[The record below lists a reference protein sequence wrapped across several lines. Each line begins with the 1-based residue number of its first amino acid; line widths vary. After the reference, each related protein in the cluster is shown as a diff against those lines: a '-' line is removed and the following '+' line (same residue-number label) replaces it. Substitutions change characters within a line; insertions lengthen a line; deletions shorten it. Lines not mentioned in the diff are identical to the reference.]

1 MNILSLF
8 RRKKTIPFI
17 PTAQFL
23 IDLPASGNVLVV
35 AQNKELTET
44 KAFSDL
50 LSFPGGNSSSEHQ
63 PVPLLTQEKHLRG
76 FLTDVIDCAFS
87 STRQHTDRQLYSTF
101 GPGPTQQLP
110 LFHREA

>member
-1 MNILSLF
+1 MTIPNILTFIYGISLCVVLLSP
-8 RRKKTIPFI
+8 RPSNEGLSLLC
-17 PTAQFL
+17 FL
-23 IDLPASGNVLVV
+23 
-35 AQNKELTET
+35 
-44 KAFSDL
+44 FST